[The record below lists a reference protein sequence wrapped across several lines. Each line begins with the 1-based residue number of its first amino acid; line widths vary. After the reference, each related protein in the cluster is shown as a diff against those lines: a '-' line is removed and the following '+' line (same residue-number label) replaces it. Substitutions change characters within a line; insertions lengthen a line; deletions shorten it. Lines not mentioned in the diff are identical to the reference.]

1 MMELIKAR
9 EFLGCSLLLLC
20 VISSDDFQ
28 IKLKSNSTRERWKQ
42 RFMFLIHLNL
52 FCVININNCIYLTSS
67 STHMKNC
74 KEKRNRGSFLYFKDL
89 FMCLI

>member
-28 IKLKSNSTRERWKQ
+28 IKLKSNSTRERS
-42 RFMFLIHLNL
+42 FG
-52 FCVININNCIYLTSS
+52 NNVEGWERRLV
-67 STHMKNC
+67 
-74 KEKRNRGSFLYFKDL
+74 GSLRDY
-89 FMCLI
+89 